1 MNTKIIPQMKY
12 KLEKQLEYI
21 EEIAE
26 KKNEEIEKY
35 YYDKYIY
42 LFDILIG
49 YLKTKDILM
58 YGGSAINEILKKK
71 IYKQYELP
79 DIDIFCY
86 EIKNFIKGIVEHFKL
101 KNVTVISV
109 KEALH
114 ENTFK
119 IYTEGIQIL
128 DITKVSKE
136 DFVSMKK
143 NSIKTSIGIRTV
155 SLDLLKYSIHAL
167 SSQSY
172 DAFRWS
178 KVYPRM
184 LQIYEEYPIDLPC
197 KLKLNDYYVNI
208 PKDLD
213 EQIQQFIKKE
223 ELPSFGWDTIQKY
236 LTGDPIYR
244 KISLNLTGLP
254 IRYIMYEGDI
264 YLITKLLLN
273 KLDDENVK
281 IVETY
286 KGDMYLPP
294 YITLGYKNEKFLYI
308 FGSNTCLSVVDVN
321 EQKLLSIHSIISLFY
336 AMYFSSS
343 SNDLLCVIQ
352 MLTGQLFKNLLSRKK
367 LFNNFSLV
375 CYGKQT
381 GIVTLRR
388 ERDLR
393 KKNKNLFK
401 K

>member
-26 KKNEEIEKY
+26 KKNEEIENYYYNKY
-35 YYDKYIY
+35 YY
-42 LFDILIG
+42 LFELLINF
-49 YLKTKDILM
+49 LKKRDILM
-58 YGGSAINEILKKK
+58 YGGSAINEVLKKK
-71 IYKQYELP
+71 IYKKYELP
-79 DIDIFCY
+79 DIDIYCY
-86 EIKNFIKGIVEHFKL
+86 ESSNFIKDIIQYYKS
-101 KNVTVISV
+101 NDIIIISA

-119 IYTEGIQIL
+119 LYTEGIQIL
-128 DITKVSKE
+128 DITNVSKD
-136 DFVSMKK
+136 DFANLKK
-143 NSIKTSIGIRTV
+143 NSIQTSLGIRSV
-155 SLDLLKYSIHAL
+155 SINLLKYSIHAL

-184 LQIYEEYPIDLPC
+184 LQIYEEYPLDLPC

-208 PKDLD
+208 PKEID
-213 EQIQQFIKKE
+213 EKIQYFIKKE
-223 ELPSFGWDTIQKY
+223 NVPSFGWDTVSTY
-236 LTGDPIYR
+236 LKDDPLYR
-244 KISLNLTGLP
+244 KISVNIDGLP
-254 IRYIMYEGDI
+254 IRYVIYDGDI
-264 YLITKLLLN
+264 KLIAKLLLN
-273 KLDDENVK
+273 ECDDINLK

-286 KGDMYLPP
+286 KGDLHLPS
-294 YITLGYKNEKFLYI
+294 YVTIGYKEEKCLYI
-308 FGSNTCLSVVDVN
+308 FNTNVCLSVVDVN
-321 EQKLLSIHSIISLFY
+321 ANKLLSIHSIITLFY
-336 AMYFSSS
+336 AMYFSSN